1 MLTCKLWL
9 IYRSLV
15 LGNITLVGLE
25 MPLQVFGQSSAP
37 WTIDNIGLLVL
48 PLDVSSEV
56 IVSLCLVTTAG
67 AWIHLVGVDLL
78 DVPGQ
83 AEGLDGEAADGAHLH
98 LLRLGPVHRLHVPL
112 NALLEQRLPAHVAG
126 HSVALDVLQVVLD
139 RLTHDV
145 TLLALRRLVMNLI
158 FMLLDLLVLSASK
171 ITVGTFEHFIGL
183 CPNFSLPD
191 SFFLFFSLFTREMNS
206 PDMIFESCGYFP
218 HIVTL
223 RTGESLLSV
232 DSNHVGVELFHM
244 FETLGT
250 FARALLETLL
260 FQFFA
265 DIDKFRFVWFVFR
278 VPVILELT
286 FHRIIFLIEVW
297 HLIVSV
303 ISII

>member
-1 MLTCKLWL
+1 MLACKLWL

-15 LGNITLVGLE
+15 LGNVTLVGLK

-48 PLDVSSEV
+48 SLDVSPEV
-56 IVSLCLVTTAG
+56 VISLCLVSAARAG
-67 AWIHLVGVDLL
+67 IHLEGVHFL
-78 DVPGQ
+78 DVPRQ

-98 LLRLGPVHRLHVPL
+98 LLRFGPVHGLHVPV
-112 NALLEQRLPAHVAG
+112 NALLEQRLSAHITG
-126 HSVALDVLQVVLD
+126 DSVALDVLHVVLNRFTD
-139 RLTHDV
+139 HV
-145 TLLALRRLVMNLI
+145 TLLALGRRPMILI
-158 FMLLDLLVLSASK
+158 LVLLNLFVLAASK
-171 ITVGTFEHFIGL
+171 ITVGTLEHFICL
-183 CPNFSLPD
+183 RPHSPFLDRFLVLSLPR
-191 SFFLFFSLFTREMNS
+191 TMNS

-223 RTGESLLSV
+223 RTGESILSV

-265 DIDKFRFVWFVFR
+265 DIDKFWFVWFIFR
-278 VPVILELT
+278 VPVIFELS
-286 FHRIIFLIEVW
+286 FHRIIFLIIEVW

-303 ISII
+303 VSII